1 MTTPRLTAEASLG
14 PALHAYSAYGTPAG
28 TTVAPVPGAVAE
40 MGFLDTLGSVFSGVL
55 GKVPCLLGCGI
66 PDAVSI
72 ATTCGFDPACWLS
85 KAPAAGLS
93 CIREC
98 LS

>member
-1 MTTPRLTAEASLG
+1 MTTPRLTAEAGLG
-14 PALHAYSAYGTPAG
+14 PALHVYSAYGTTTGTVAAAAPGTVAG
-28 TTVAPVPGAVAE
+28 T
-40 MGFLDTLGSVFSGVL
+40 GFLDTLGSVFSGVL

-66 PDAVSI
+66 PNAVSL
-72 ATTCGFDPACWLS
+72 ATTCGFDPACWVS

-98 LS
+98 LN